1 MRSAAL
7 VRRKP
12 FDFHTSNI
20 QRARTERL
28 ALCIVR
34 LGNPIRRPPE
44 GRSDY
49 GRCNNKTHSVSIYFS
64 GATALFA
71 FPAPLFSPFFSGK
84 TEKNG
89 PPEAHRAF
97 GASEMGL
104 RRRKEWASG
113 AKKHAFGVQ
122 NKKTVA
128 GQAYDGWQGM
138 RDSNPRK
145 RSQSPVCYRYTNP
158 LFVLCVKTQ
167 VLLY

>member
-12 FDFHTSNI
+12 IDFHTSNI
-20 QRARTERL
+20 QRARMKRL

-34 LGNPIRRPPE
+34 LGNPIGRPPK
-44 GRSDY
+44 GRFSRDA
-49 GRCNNKTHSVSIYFS
+49 RSVNGTQNQNAFS

-89 PPEAHRAF
+89 PSEATCAF

-104 RRRKEWASG
+104 RR
-113 AKKHAFGVQ
+113 KKARLRRA